1 MKNARTW
8 ALAATIAIT
17 AAIVACGGVADEER
31 PTAFQM
37 DHDVMYMINAGADEN
52 LNAGADE
59 DLTAED
65 LESHQEAIRPH
76 MEYWSGVQRLVGQ
89 GHLEWVKGVD
99 GYSLQKRGTQY

>member
-1 MKNARTW
+1 M
-8 ALAATIAIT
+8 
-17 AAIVACGGVADEER
+17 
-31 PTAFQM
+31 
-37 DHDVMYMINAGADEN
+37 
-52 LNAGADE
+52 
-59 DLTAED
+59 TAED